1 MKTGKERKRRTMTD
15 RELKEI
21 RGGASTPPLSPDQ
34 TSDARAVVIE
44 DGKS

>member
-1 MKTGKERKRRTMTD
+1 MSSKERVRTLTD
-15 RELKEI
+15 RELKAVQ
-21 RGGASTPPLSPDQ
+21 GGVNNPPPSPDP